1 MDLRNLNTFI
11 QVAELNSFSRAGEKL
26 GYSQPTVSV
35 QIKQLEQEL
44 GAKLFDRIGH
54 AVRLTEKGRETLLY
68 AQRICHMCQEMTQ
81 GTGAQR
87 EVRSVIRLAMADS
100 LCSPLLS
107 KGVSELQENYPNISL
122 NVTTAGTYE
131 LLRLLNHNEVDLVYT
146 LDSHNYNA
154 NFIIASEEKVGVHF
168 VVSADSPLTKLD
180 HLTKEDLLTQQFLL
194 TERGMSYRRLL
205 DEWMARDS
213 MEIQPI
219 LEIGSADL
227 ICKLVEKGVGMSFLP
242 DYVTEDAAN
251 RGSVVRLN
259 AQGFEPEL
267 WKQLL
272 YHRDKWVSIPMQ
284 AVLNH
289 FADIQLSDC
298 TWAKDN
304 A

>member
-11 QVAELNSFSRAGEKL
+11 QVAELSSFSRAGEKL
-26 GYSQPTVSV
+26 GYSQPTISV
-35 QIKQLEQEL
+35 QIKQLEEEL
-44 GAKLFDRIGH
+44 GVKLFDRIGH
-54 AVRLTEKGRETLLY
+54 AVRLTEQGRETLLY

-81 GTGAQR
+81 ETGRQK
-87 EVRSVIRLAMADS
+87 EIRSVIRMGMGDS
-100 LCSPLLS
+100 LCSALLG
-107 KGVSELQENYPNISL
+107 KGISELQENYPHIAL
-122 NVTTAGTYE
+122 NVSTAGTYE

-154 NFIIASEEKVGVHF
+154 NYIIASEEKIGVHF
-168 VVSADSPLTKLD
+168 VVSADNPLAQHD
-180 HLTKEDLLTQQFLL
+180 FLTKEDLLTQQFLL
-194 TERGMSYRRLL
+194 TEKGMSYRRLL

-242 DYVTEDAAN
+242 DYVSEAAV
-251 RGSVVRLN
+251 RKGTVVRLD

-289 FADIQLSDC
+289 FADIQLNE
-298 TWAKDN
+298 KN
-304 A
+304 LEKEV